1 MCLRAAEGWNA
12 KSVKMLKTKLCS
24 NQVIYVKQ
32 IVRADV
38 LDAPVYR
45 IIILVQENVQPCNFW
60 EHVLIQAVL
69 NFNASCRDL
78 SHSVSTSRLSCTRL

>member
-1 MCLRAAEGWNA
+1 
-12 KSVKMLKTKLCS
+12 MLKTKLCS

-45 IIILVQENVQPCNFW
+45 IIILVQENVQPCNF
-60 EHVLIQAVL
+60 
-69 NFNASCRDL
+69 
-78 SHSVSTSRLSCTRL
+78 